1 MGIVSSLIKAINAI
15 GDSRYGSADGQ
26 YMGYNIYPLNK
37 SHNRPQSESE
47 KRPQPVLDKN
57 TQSEKIMPYTTNLKL
72 NLIKY

>member
-15 GDSRYGSADGQ
+15 GDSRYGFADGQ

-47 KRPQPVLDKN
+47 KRPQPQPVLDKN
-57 TQSEKIMPYTTNLKL
+57 TQSEKIMPYTTNLKF
-72 NLIKY
+72 